1 MHELLTMLFDAW
13 HDGTFVCVDIEE
25 LELFVN
31 NYEPA
36 YDWAMS
42 EGVRDEDDDI
52 DEEEGDED
60 V

>member
-1 MHELLTMLFDAW
+1 MLFDAW

-42 EGVRDEDDDI
+42 EGVRDEDDDV